1 MGQPGTLYLC
11 YPSSKPHPQ
20 PHSSAH
26 LFGINQVDQQAEGF
40 RSLERLGQGLRAEN
54 ELRSGLRQ
62 PRATQGNL
70 KNRVFPPGRAGDQ
83 GGTDR
88 YPPTRWVSGDKTP
101 WVSRGGVGSPPPP
114 HPSALADS
122 YSWTERER
130 KVFHEDLFLKLP
142 ATAVGW
148 EAALQ
153 QGQRRKE
160 GSDME
165 EPGARAPV
173 GRAWG
178 QARGQLLPWDQ
189 ATSDTTQWKELCS
202 KRWGNESRRLQRQV
216 IWCLI
221 LCQLG

>member
-101 WVSRGGVGSPPPP
+101 WVSRGGVGSHP
-114 HPSALADS
+114 HPTPLHWLIHTAE
-122 YSWTERER
+122 ERER
-130 KVFHEDLFLKLP
+130 ERSSTKTFSLNCQPQQWGGRQLSNRDKGGRSDLIWKSQGPGPQWAGPEAKPEVSYYHEIRPHLIRLNERSCAPKD
-142 ATAVGW
+142 
-148 EAALQ
+148 
-153 QGQRRKE
+153 
-160 GSDME
+160 E
-165 EPGARAPV
+165 EMSQEDCRD
-173 GRAWG
+173 R
-178 QARGQLLPWDQ
+178 
-189 ATSDTTQWKELCS
+189 
-202 KRWGNESRRLQRQV
+202 
-216 IWCLI
+216 
-221 LCQLG
+221 